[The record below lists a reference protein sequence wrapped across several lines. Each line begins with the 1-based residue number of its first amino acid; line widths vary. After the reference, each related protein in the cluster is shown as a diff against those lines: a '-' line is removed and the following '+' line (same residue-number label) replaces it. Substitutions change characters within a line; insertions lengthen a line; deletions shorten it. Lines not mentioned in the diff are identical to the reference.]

1 MTYEQALEYIHSL
14 NRFGIKPGLERI
26 TALLNK
32 LDNPQNKLKFIHIAG
47 TNGKG
52 STSTA
57 LSNIMI
63 EAGKKTGL
71 FISPFVVDF
80 RERIQIN
87 GEYISNE
94 DLSRLTQ
101 KISLIVPSV
110 EKEVEDNITEFE
122 FITALM
128 FTFFAEQKCDVVV
141 LEVGLGGRLD
151 STNVIKKPLA
161 TVITK
166 IALDHTAVLGDT
178 IEKIAAEK
186 CGIIKNGSAVITS
199 SLQNPNALLVI
210 KQTAINNNAE
220 LFIADMADVTNV
232 NVMPFGS
239 EFTYNN
245 INVSLNLPGKHQI
258 ENMVAVIKTALILG
272 IDKSFIQKGIAKTV
286 FPARLEVLSK
296 NPLVILDGA
305 HNENGADVLADYLD
319 EHKLSPVTIMGMMAD
334 KNCEAVI
341 QKIASRS
348 KALYT
353 VKVEGNPRT
362 ETAEKLAKTAKK
374 YCDNSTP
381 INDYI
386 TALDAAVKKAREQAL
401 PLLIC
406 GSLYLASDIRDMIIN
421 YLKK

>member
-1 MTYEQALEYIHSL
+1 
-14 NRFGIKPGLERI
+14 
-26 TALLNK
+26 
-32 LDNPQNKLKFIHIAG
+32 
-47 TNGKG
+47 
-52 STSTA
+52 
-57 LSNIMI
+57 
-63 EAGKKTGL
+63 
-71 FISPFVVDF
+71 
-80 RERIQIN
+80 
-87 GEYISNE
+87 
-94 DLSRLTQ
+94 
-101 KISLIVPSV
+101 
-110 EKEVEDNITEFE
+110 
-122 FITALM
+122 
-128 FTFFAEQKCDVVV
+128 
-141 LEVGLGGRLD
+141 
-151 STNVIKKPLA
+151 
-161 TVITK
+161 
-166 IALDHTAVLGDT
+166 
-178 IEKIAAEK
+178 
-186 CGIIKNGSAVITS
+186 
-199 SLQNPNALLVI
+199 
-210 KQTAINNNAE
+210 
-220 LFIADMADVTNV
+220 MADVTNV

-258 ENMVAVIKTALILG
+258 ENMVAVIKAALILG
-272 IDKSFIQKGIAKTV
+272 IDKTSIQKGIAKTV

-334 KNCEAVI
+334 KNCEVVI

-362 ETAEKLAKTAKK
+362 ETAEKLAQTAKK

-386 TALDAAVKKAREQAL
+386 TALDSAVKKAREQAL

>member
-32 LDNPQNKLKFIHIAG
+32 LDNPQNKLEFIHIAG

-87 GEYISNE
+87 GEYISKE

-199 SLQNPNALLVI
+199 SLQNSNALLVI

-220 LFIADMADVTNV
+220 LFIADMVDVTNV

-258 ENMVAVIKTALILG
+258 ENMLAVIKAALILG
-272 IDKSFIQKGIAKTV
+272 IDKTFIQKGIAKTV

-362 ETAEKLAKTAKK
+362 ETAEKLAQTAKK

-386 TALDAAVKKAREQAL
+386 TALDSAVKKAKEQAL